1 VAVST
6 VGLESARA
14 GHVADETR
22 STNRAMCAASRTPA
36 LRDTSPSVPR
46 PPAVPEKHALT
57 APESFVIPPQSKML
71 KCADNEDI
79 ITMKADD
86 AGDVVTFMFESPGT
100 SSDRAPHLARDAG
113 PRTRPKISPPY
124 ASVFQTPPRTSCQC
138 ALSRFRRNRAKVG
151 TRRNDENR
159 PASRV
164 ASRGADRR
172 GTHPLTPC

>member
-22 STNRAMCAASRTPA
+22 STNPAMCAASRTPA

-100 SSDRAPHLARDAG
+100 SSIARRTSRATRDPEPG
-113 PRTRPKISPPY
+113 RRSRHRTRRFFKLHHQLQVRTTR
-124 ASVFQTPPRTSCQC
+124 VFAETCGESWHTETTKTVPRL
-138 ALSRFRRNRAKVG
+138 AFRA
-151 TRRNDENR
+151 
-159 PASRV
+159 
-164 ASRGADRR
+164 RGADRR
-172 GTHPLTPC
+172 GTHRLTPC

>member
-22 STNRAMCAASRTPA
+22 STNPAMCAASRTPA

-100 SSDRAPHLARDAG
+100 SPIAR
-113 PRTRPKISPPY
+113 
-124 ASVFQTPPRTSCQC
+124 RTSH
-138 ALSRFRRNRAKVG
+138 ATRDPEPGRRSRHRLASGFSNSAASRQKARSWHTETTKTFFSFSPRSRVADRRARRARVRRNR
-151 TRRNDENR
+151 
-159 PASRV
+159 
-164 ASRGADRR
+164 
-172 GTHPLTPC
+172 

>member
-6 VGLESARA
+6 VGLENARA

-22 STNRAMCAASRTPA
+22 STNPAMCAASRTPA

-100 SSDRAPHLARDAG
+100 SPIARRTSRATRDPEPG
-113 PRTRPKISPPY
+113 RRSRHRTRRFFKLHREPV
-124 ASVFQTPPRTSCQC
+124 ASAHYT
-138 ALSRFRRNRAKVG
+138 RFRRNVWRKLAH
-151 TRRNDENR
+151 RNDENR
-159 PASRV
+159 PASR
-164 ASRGADRR
+164 ARGADRR
-172 GTHPLTPC
+172 GTHRLTPC